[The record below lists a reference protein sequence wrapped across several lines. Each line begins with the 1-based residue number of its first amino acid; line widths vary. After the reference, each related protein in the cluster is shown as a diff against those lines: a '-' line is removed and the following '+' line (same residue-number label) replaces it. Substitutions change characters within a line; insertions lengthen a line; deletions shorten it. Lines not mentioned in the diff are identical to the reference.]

1 MHVLLTAIMMI
12 TVSLSVFEL
21 LRRVNREEQEASS
34 ASSASPAA
42 TASTERERVSHY
54 QQARS

>member
-21 LRRVNREEQEASS
+21 LRRVNREEQEATSSSS
-34 ASSASPAA
+34 AT
-42 TASTERERVSHY
+42 TASTEQEREHVSHY